1 MLTYIL
7 RRLLSGVVTLLTVTG
22 LSFVLLYA
30 RGGAEI
36 ARNFL
41 GQTATMQQAALT
53 ARQLGLDRPL
63 LTQFASWL
71 GGLVHGNLG
80 DSYESGAPVSV
91 LLKDSA
97 PVTLSLV
104 VLTLVL
110 TITFSLLLGVLAVVR
125 GGWID
130 RLMQVLSVILG
141 ALPAYWV
148 ALMLVIIFSLN
159 LSLFP
164 ATGYVSPTT
173 SLTGWLTSLT
183 LPAISI
189 ALGIT
194 LVLAVWI
201 RSCIIDVQRRDF
213 VRTLQSRGIP
223 NRSIMYRHVLRNAAA
238 PIVQMVGL
246 QAIALLS
253 GVIIVEKVFALPGIG
268 TLTLNSGQQGD
279 VPVVMGCITFLVIVV
294 VVINLIVD
302 IVNGLLNPKLK
313 LA

>member
-7 RRLLSGVVTLLTVTG
+7 RRLLSGVIILLTVTG

-30 RGGAEI
+30 RGGAAI

-41 GQTATMQQAALT
+41 GQTATMQQAELT
-53 ARQLGLDRPL
+53 ARHLGLDRPL
-63 LTQFASWL
+63 LTQYAGWL
-71 GGLVHGNLG
+71 GGLVRGNLG
-80 DSYESGAPVSV
+80 NSYASGVPVSV
-91 LLKDSA
+91 LLGEAA

-110 TITFSLLLGVLAVVR
+110 TMIFSLFLGVLAAAR
-125 GGWID
+125 GGWFD

-164 ATGYVSPTT
+164 ATGYVSLTT
-173 SLTGWLTSLT
+173 SFTGWLSSLT
-183 LPAISI
+183 LPATSI

-213 VRTLQSRGIP
+213 VRTLRSRGIP
-223 NRSIMYRHVLRNAAA
+223 DRTIMYRHVLRNAAA
-238 PIVQMVGL
+238 PIVQMLGL

-268 TLTLNSGQQGD
+268 TLTLSSGQDGD
-279 VPVVMGCITFLVIVV
+279 VPVVMGCITFLVVVV